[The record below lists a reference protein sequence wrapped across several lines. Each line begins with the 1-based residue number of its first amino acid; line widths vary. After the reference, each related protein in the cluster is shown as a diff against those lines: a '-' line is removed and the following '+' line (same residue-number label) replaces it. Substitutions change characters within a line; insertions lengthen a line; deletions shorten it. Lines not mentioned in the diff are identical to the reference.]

1 MLILNDQD
9 HIPCSFT
16 YKVVC
21 VDDNFSKPIVLYRGE
36 NAVYKFLVAILKEYN
51 LKIMK
56 KYFNK
61 NLIMSEEDEKTFQS
75 SDKCWMCNKLFTDE
89 DKKVRDH
96 DHITEKYR
104 GCAHSDSNINLK
116 LNRKVSVIFHN
127 LRGYDSHL
135 IMQKIGKFD
144 VKIDVIPNGLEKK

>member
-1 MLILNDQD
+1 MVILNGQD

-61 NLIMSEEDEKTFQS
+61 NLIMSEEDEKHFNQVINVGYVINYLQM
-75 SDKCWMCNKLFTDE
+75 KI
-89 DKKVRDH
+89 KK
-96 DHITEKYR
+96 
-104 GCAHSDSNINLK
+104 
-116 LNRKVSVIFHN
+116 
-127 LRGYDSHL
+127 
-135 IMQKIGKFD
+135 
-144 VKIDVIPNGLEKK
+144 

>member
-1 MLILNDQD
+1 MLTLNNQD

-21 VDDNFSKPIVLYRGE
+21 VDDNFSKAIVLYRGE
-36 NAVYKFLVAILKEYN
+36 NSVYKFLVAILKEYN

-75 SDKCWMCNKLFTDE
+75 SNKCWMCNELFTDE

-96 DHITEKYR
+96 DHITGEYR
-104 GCAHSDSNINLK
+104 GCAHSDCNINLK
-116 LNRKVSVIFHN
+116 LNREVSVIFHN

-135 IMQKIGKFD
+135 IMQEIGKFD